1 MFVVAPTTVWNP
13 AALEVR
19 ELPRR
24 IGGRVTLWPVGGG
37 LRLWARVVF
46 EVELLRYLA
55 ALLPFAGGALIW
67 QDQAL
72 AIAQAPLLMFLVVY
86 AAETKLMRLSPAARE
101 GLVDQ
106 AGADRALDLLRVRAR
121 AILTRI
127 AAGRGLKAGGLRLV
141 VEQSELARV
150 PPLTWVSVQAEEG
163 PEVLRLTAEEVALVR
178 ASLFEE
184 PLTERTLQRV
194 NQREGVFLRE
204 ERLDAREVSAHARL
218 AALMV

>member
-13 AALEVR
+13 GALEVR

-24 IGGRVTLWPVGGG
+24 IGGRVTVWPVGGG

-55 ALLPFAGGALIW
+55 ALLPFALGALVW

-86 AAETKLMRLSPAARE
+86 AAETKLMRLSPEARKALIDE
-101 GLVDQ
+101 
-106 AGADRALDLLRVRAR
+106 AGTDRALDLLRVRAR

-127 AAGRGLKAGGLRLV
+127 AAGRGLTGGALRLV

-150 PPLTWVSVQAEEG
+150 APLTWVSVQSEEG
-163 PEVLRLTAEEVALVR
+163 PEVMRLTPEEVALVR
-178 ASLFEE
+178 DTLFAA
-184 PLTERTLQRV
+184 PLDERTLQRV

-204 ERLDAREVSAHARL
+204 ERLEAREVSAHARL
-218 AALMV
+218 AALMG

>member
-24 IGGRVTLWPVGGG
+24 IGGRVTVWPVGGG
-37 LRLWARVVF
+37 LRLWARVMF
-46 EVELLRYLA
+46 EVEFLRYLGS
-55 ALLPFAGGALIW
+55 LLPFAGGALIW

-86 AAETKLMRLSPAARE
+86 LAETKLMRLSPAASAARIDE
-101 GLVDQ
+101 
-106 AGADRALDLLRVRAR
+106 AGADRARDLLRVRAR

-127 AAGRGLKAGGLRLV
+127 AAGRDLKAGALRLV

-150 PPLTWVSVQAEEG
+150 PPLTWVSVQSEAET
-163 PEVLRLTAEEVALVR
+163 EVMRLTPEEVALIR
-178 ASLFEE
+178 ATLFAA
-184 PLTERTLQRV
+184 PFDERMLQRV
-194 NQREGVFLRE
+194 NQREGVYLRE

-218 AALMV
+218 AALMG